1 MIESA
6 FQNLSTV
13 QSNQQPS
20 PVTIASASVIAP
32 TSFLTIIT
40 GTTQLVT
47 ITPPVSGVHMLAF
60 HFTSN
65 MGAFSTGG
73 NILTAADPTQDC
85 IMFMTYNPVSGKY
98 IPGPVA

>member
-1 MIESA
+1 MSDLN
-6 FQNLSTV
+6 FQNLSSV
-13 QSNQQPS
+13 QSDKQAS
-20 PVTIASASVIAP
+20 PLTIASASVIAP
-32 TSFLTIIT
+32 TTFLTIIT

-60 HFTSN
+60 HFTGA

-85 IMFMTYNPVSGKY
+85 ITLMVYNPVSGKY
-98 IPGPVA
+98 IPGALA